1 MKKFRISLLW
11 QVLIA
16 IATGIA
22 LGQFLPVPVARIFVT
37 FNGLFGNF
45 LTFAIPLIIIG
56 LIIPAISDLGKGAGR
71 LLLVTAAIAYGSTVF
86 SGFFTYFSGRA
97 VFPELITESAHTA
110 AIIDNP
116 GNMALKPYFTVEM
129 PAPLD
134 IMTALLLSF
143 CIGLGLS
150 AVKGD
155 TLRMAA
161 ADFRDIVSLLIAK
174 VIIPLLPLH
183 IFGIFLNMT
192 VSGQVTSI
200 ISVFVKIIVVIFILH
215 ILLLLVQFVLAGI
228 IGRKNPLRLLKN
240 IVSVMSIRNKM
251 GLEDDVFT
259 NASRII
265 ILKLEEKGAIGV
277 IVDEVKEVVN
287 LSEDEIEKSTNKGK
301 FINGI
306 GKHGD
311 DLISLLEINSVVDDN
326 A

>member
-116 GNMALKPYFTVEM
+116 CNMALKPYFTVEM

-192 VSGQVTSI
+192 VSGQVASI

-240 IVSVMSIRNKM
+240 MLPAYATALGTQSSAATIPVTLAQTIKNGVSKNIAT
-251 GLEDDVFT
+251 F
-259 NASRII
+259 
-265 ILKLEEKGAIGV
+265 V
-277 IVDEVKEVVN
+277 IP
-287 LSEDEIEKSTNKGK
+287 L
-301 FINGI
+301 
-306 GKHGD
+306 
-311 DLISLLEINSVVDDN
+311 
-326 A
+326 